1 MLLILSGCTNPQP
14 TESIINSTQ
23 GQITAIET
31 SLPSECK
38 TPAILEQINALKA
51 QLSNIPAICKS
62 ELATE
67 KEKTKKWTLAT
78 FALIGI
84 IIMIL
89 WNKLKRLAL

>member
-23 GQITAIET
+23 EQITAIET
-31 SLPSECK
+31 SLPAECK

-51 QLSNIPAICKS
+51 QLSNIPTICKS

-84 IIMIL
+84 IILIL
-89 WNKLKRLAL
+89 WNKLKRLIL